1 MSKEA
6 TTPAVESPSFLRE
19 LFRAEL
25 YKRNQGKLARQATF
39 GAVAIAFALGAWS
52 LQTYLLGSALPVGA
66 QYGLSLAVLVGGS
79 WLAFRLVNFPRFA
92 DFLIA
97 VEVEMTKVTWPTR
110 SELVRSSIV
119 VIGLIFGLSAVLLV
133 FDYVWAVL
141 LRFVGVI

>member
-25 YKRNQGKLARQATF
+25 YKRTQGKLARQATF
-39 GAVAIAFALGAWS
+39 GAVAIGFALGAWS
-52 LQTYLLGSALPVGA
+52 LQTYLLGSSLPVGA
-66 QYGLSLAVLVGGS
+66 QYGLSLAVLVGGC